1 MLVLT
6 LSFLFLKDKSLK
18 DTLNETIRSV
28 IENELNVLTQNAKID
43 SIESYN
49 ENFLKANSK
58 QYERVIEV
66 AKLTYDLNPAQN
78 QKKALD
84 LLTNIKDKN
93 YSINLEVN

>member
-49 ENFLKANSK
+49 ENFLKAHSK